1 MKESTIEQ
9 SVCRYA
15 REHGILA
22 WKLTSPGNRGVPDR
36 MFLGGKGHVV
46 FIEFKRPGKAATPLQ
61 AKRGRELMERGF
73 AWYCVDNSDVGCDI
87 LRKEYGI

>member
-1 MKESTIEQ
+1 MKESTTEQ
-9 SVCRYA
+9 SVCRFA
-15 REHGILA
+15 RERGILA

-36 MFLGGKGHVV
+36 MFLGGKGRVV

-73 AWYCVDNSDVGCDI
+73 AWHCVDSVDEGVRI
-87 LRKEYGI
+87 LKMEYCL